1 MYFFLKLH
9 LMILNFHHSINI
21 TSILVEKFLIGFD
34 VYVFVLH
41 FDIFFLSKLFCSRVK
56 VPKSFFCIDF
66 CNKLVIFIRGI
77 QEYPVKGRKGLCM
90 FFLKGW
96 KFNSCSLCTNWHFSK
111 NIIIKPLKNMIGF
124 GLPIRK
130 RVNFVIFF
138 QERLCWFQGQ
148 WWQKK
153 KICSDVHQLLQHFLI
168 YGIARDHHQRK
179 GRPCFFMP
187 VFHHQ

>member
-1 MYFFLKLH
+1 M
-9 LMILNFHHSINI
+9 
-21 TSILVEKFLIGFD
+21 
-34 VYVFVLH
+34 
-41 FDIFFLSKLFCSRVK
+41 
-56 VPKSFFCIDF
+56 
-66 CNKLVIFIRGI
+66 
-77 QEYPVKGRKGLCM
+77 KGRKGLCM

-168 YGIARDHHQRK
+168 YGIASTRDHHHEQRPALFLYASSTNRQFRK
-179 GRPCFFMP
+179 DVLVDSGPAATIS
-187 VFHHQ
+187 H